1 MADSTK
7 VTDVSAVTVSAKVL
21 ANIIGVGD
29 RQVRNLAD
37 EGILVRNSHGRYLL
51 EKSVKNYIMNLKI
64 SKVGETVTSDFED
77 GELDLKQEQA
87 RHEHIKSMISE
98 IKLQLIKGQVHKS
111 YDVANVITDMFTK
124 FRSKI
129 LAIPAEIAPSVEG
142 KSKSEIMEVLRDELE
157 NALNELAD
165 YNPSD
170 YYPDEYIELS
180 EDDLFNDSAEKVS
193 EFRVRVTGC
202 RVAFAS
208 CRRGRGAPPAA
219 CSADGRSVWRGV
231 GQSWAVHFAGAC
243 PPSPAAPV

>member
-1 MADSTK
+1 MADSAK

-21 ANIIGVGD
+21 ANIIGVGG

-129 LAIPAEIAPSVEG
+129 LAIPAEVAPSVEG

-180 EDDLFNDSAEKVS
+180 EDDLFNESAGKAGE
-193 EFRVRVTGC
+193 
-202 RVAFAS
+202 
-208 CRRGRGAPPAA
+208 
-219 CSADGRSVWRGV
+219 ADED
-231 GQSWAVHFAGAC
+231 
-243 PPSPAAPV
+243 

>member
-64 SKVGETVTSDFED
+64 SKVGE
-77 GELDLKQEQA
+77 QEQA

-193 EFRVRVTGC
+193 E
-202 RVAFAS
+202 
-208 CRRGRGAPPAA
+208 
-219 CSADGRSVWRGV
+219 
-231 GQSWAVHFAGAC
+231 AGEE
-243 PPSPAAPV
+243 

>member
-98 IKLQLIKGQVHKS
+98 ARFWLSRRRLLRQSRERVKVRLWRFCVMSLKMLLMSWQTIIHLIIIRMS
-111 YDVANVITDMFTK
+111 I
-124 FRSKI
+124 
-129 LAIPAEIAPSVEG
+129 
-142 KSKSEIMEVLRDELE
+142 
-157 NALNELAD
+157 
-165 YNPSD
+165 
-170 YYPDEYIELS
+170 
-180 EDDLFNDSAEKVS
+180 
-193 EFRVRVTGC
+193 
-202 RVAFAS
+202 
-208 CRRGRGAPPAA
+208 
-219 CSADGRSVWRGV
+219 
-231 GQSWAVHFAGAC
+231 
-243 PPSPAAPV
+243 

>member
-1 MADSTK
+1 MADSAK

-129 LAIPAEIAPSVEG
+129 LAIPAEIAP
-142 KSKSEIMEVLRDELE
+142 
-157 NALNELAD
+157 
-165 YNPSD
+165 
-170 YYPDEYIELS
+170 
-180 EDDLFNDSAEKVS
+180 
-193 EFRVRVTGC
+193 
-202 RVAFAS
+202 
-208 CRRGRGAPPAA
+208 
-219 CSADGRSVWRGV
+219 
-231 GQSWAVHFAGAC
+231 
-243 PPSPAAPV
+243 

>member
-51 EKSVKNYIMNLKI
+51 EKSVKNYIMNIKI

-142 KSKSEIMEVLRDELE
+142 KSKSEIMEILRDELE

-180 EDDLFNDSAEKVS
+180 EDDLFNDSAGKVS
-193 EFRVRVTGC
+193 E
-202 RVAFAS
+202 
-208 CRRGRGAPPAA
+208 
-219 CSADGRSVWRGV
+219 ADEE
-231 GQSWAVHFAGAC
+231 
-243 PPSPAAPV
+243 

>member
-1 MADSTK
+1 MADSAK

-129 LAIPAEIAPSVEG
+129 LAIPAEG

-180 EDDLFNDSAEKVS
+180 EDDLFNESAGKAGE
-193 EFRVRVTGC
+193 
-202 RVAFAS
+202 
-208 CRRGRGAPPAA
+208 
-219 CSADGRSVWRGV
+219 ADED
-231 GQSWAVHFAGAC
+231 
-243 PPSPAAPV
+243 